1 MKLRSLQLK
10 IAGLAGLCLLG
21 TAIAMVGFA
30 TLSNRSSEAFV
41 QARVGDLLERGTRS
55 SLQALARAQAGL
67 IRSELDSAFG
77 AARNMAR
84 AFEQIA
90 TDDTAVATPPA
101 LRRAQLD
108 GILLGV
114 LKAHPRFNGTY
125 SAWEP
130 DGLDGLDAEAAAGHR
145 AGTDA
150 SGRFLS
156 YWTRDSSGHIA
167 VQPLV
172 EYDSRERHP
181 NGVIKGAW
189 YLGPQANG
197 QESILGPLPYIVQGK
212 SVYLATMSVPVS
224 IGGRFRGVA
233 GADFDLAFVQKLAE
247 QVDASV
253 FKGQGSV
260 AIVSNDGLVVAA
272 SDQPGLIGSS
282 FRPLVGKDHDID
294 LTVVRD
300 GRSHVVLDETSGLLK
315 FFEPITLGYTKT
327 PWSVLITVPQTVAMA
342 EAASLAAA
350 LHERAG
356 HDVLMQTLV
365 ALAILVLGVG
375 TMWLVA
381 RSITRP
387 ILASARF
394 AGEIAAGR
402 LDSELHVES
411 ADETGQLAEALR
423 TMATDIRRS
432 NAERAAAQAAAE
444 REREQRARAAE
455 VERQEQERRAE
466 QERNERLQREE
477 AERIE
482 RQKTLEAERRATLAR
497 MADELEAGIRAVT
510 GELTRAAASMKSASA
525 GLAQS
530 ADHSRAQAQQAA
542 CAAARADENS
552 QTVASATEELSA
564 SIREIAR
571 QVDKST
577 AICSQAVES
586 VGRAD
591 HQVLGLTAVADK
603 IGAIVG
609 LITSIAEQTNLL
621 ALNATIEAARAGEA
635 GKGFAVVATEVKEL
649 AKQTTSATQGIA
661 QQVAEVQRVVKD
673 TAAEIRGIGGVIGE
687 TRSVVTTI
695 ATAVTEQSAATTDIA
710 RNVAEAA
717 GSVRS
722 TSDGI
727 AAVTRATDAS
737 RAATGAVDEAA
748 GSLSSEVDRL
758 NTIVEELLRK
768 MRSA

>member
-1 MKLRSLQLK
+1 
-10 IAGLAGLCLLG
+10 
-21 TAIAMVGFA
+21 
-30 TLSNRSSEAFV
+30 
-41 QARVGDLLERGTRS
+41 
-55 SLQALARAQAGL
+55 
-67 IRSELDSAFG
+67 
-77 AARNMAR
+77 
-84 AFEQIA
+84 
-90 TDDTAVATPPA
+90 
-101 LRRAQLD
+101 
-108 GILLGV
+108 
-114 LKAHPRFNGTY
+114 
-125 SAWEP
+125 
-130 DGLDGLDAEAAAGHR
+130 
-145 AGTDA
+145 
-150 SGRFLS
+150 

-247 QVDASV
+247 QVDATV

-542 CAAARADENS
+542 RAAARADENA

-635 GKGFAVVATEVKEL
+635 GKGFAVVATEVKE
-649 AKQTTSATQGIA
+649 
-661 QQVAEVQRVVKD
+661 
-673 TAAEIRGIGGVIGE
+673 
-687 TRSVVTTI
+687 
-695 ATAVTEQSAATTDIA
+695 
-710 RNVAEAA
+710 
-717 GSVRS
+717 
-722 TSDGI
+722 
-727 AAVTRATDAS
+727 
-737 RAATGAVDEAA
+737 
-748 GSLSSEVDRL
+748 
-758 NTIVEELLRK
+758 
-768 MRSA
+768 